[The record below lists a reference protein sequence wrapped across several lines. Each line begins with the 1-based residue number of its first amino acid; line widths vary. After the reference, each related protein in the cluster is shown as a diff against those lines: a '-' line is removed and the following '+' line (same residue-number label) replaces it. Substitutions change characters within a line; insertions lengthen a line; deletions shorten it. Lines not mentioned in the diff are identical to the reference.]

1 MAYESESLLVNGDP
15 NDSKLSANLINVGDW
30 LYGNLGSVD
39 DVDYFKFTLDNPGL
53 LKLNF
58 TGADPTR
65 STTSWKV
72 DLLDAN
78 LDFARTLATSAA
90 GTLTAAAGDSN
101 KVITVSGLTVA
112 AKVGDKFTV
121 VTTAA
126 DSQIYTVVEASS
138 LKSGAQT
145 LTLDTTWAPT
155 ADTTILFDPARL
167 LAAGGASRLSVNVPQ
182 AGTYYL
188 KVSSAAFTDASYGLR
203 LDFESAAETDLN
215 NTKEQAVTE
224 NSRLVPDLKHSGV
237 ATNTDTDVWLI
248 STAQAGAFNLNFAP
262 GTSDAGT
269 KFNVKVETWTKVS
282 VSNVL
287 TDVLTGVTS
296 NGQLLSGTVTGAT
309 TFQVD
314 ANANNQASTYVVTV
328 TTTSLAA
335 GGIGAYSLKATG
347 EALDVNDAPLIQVG
361 SYTSGRPD
369 ELLDLRSL
377 VNLSVGADKQ
387 IALSSFFSASDADS
401 GQTLTY
407 KFTASAA
414 TGSSATGSIKIK
426 QTDGS
431 LTAYTNGASMTADQF
446 TKAYLV
452 AGSSLG
458 DLQLDAQAFDS
469 SGLPDNSGT
478 SSLVRL
484 KVRVVSSAAGVTVGT
499 DGQLQLVEGV
509 SSGSAGYEE
518 SLTFKLKE
526 APATGE
532 TVTLRLVDTDKQFL
546 LSKTALTFTADNYG
560 TDQTVKVR
568 ALNDGTVEGASQK
581 PRLNFS
587 LASNSGS
594 SAYTGLSVDQLTFL
608 IADPSNTAATG
619 ALTLTSKVTQGD
631 TLTID
636 TSAIADVDGVGTLN
650 YQWQRSKDGSTWT
663 SIANA
668 FDKSYTL
675 VPADAASKVRVV
687 VSFIDGKGNVESLTS
702 TVTDNVVGSNVSPTS
717 NDTSVSPAA
726 KAGLLYK
733 FKPADFPFADLNEGD
748 SLSNVTLLNVPSDS
762 LLRYSGEKIST
773 GSDGFEIA
781 QANLSKLTFRVP
793 AGKSVGDVIETVSFK
808 VSDASGGSSGSHLL
822 NLILGALSV
831 VPNSVATAALSLPSK
846 VTQGDTLTI
855 DTSSI
860 ADLDGL
866 GAFSYQWARSKD
878 GISWVN
884 IANATAGAY
893 VLVPADATSK
903 VRVVVSF
910 IDDQGNAESLTS
922 SGTGN
927 VIARNVPPTSLD
939 AKVTAAAKA
948 GLTYHF
954 KPVDFPFS
962 DLNEGDSLSSVTLL
976 NVSIDSSLRYNG
988 EKINSGSAGFEIARA
1003 NLSKL
1008 TMTVPVGK
1016 SVGDT
1021 LETVSFKVSDSSG
1034 ARSDMHSISLSLAVW
1049 SGVYA
1054 YSNDSGVEIREFQ
1067 SYAKTT
1073 GLNSRMQSAVGVDV
1087 SLLLASGS
1095 AKGSFDVNVD
1105 SSLNVNGYW
1114 VKDSAGYWVNLANE
1128 VNTAGGI
1135 TTLSVQLEDGKYDS
1149 DTALGVVADSAVI
1162 AQMPLSVVGI
1172 TPDATQDGLW
1182 F

>member
-78 LDFARTLATSAA
+78 LDFARTLATTAA
-90 GTLTAAAGDSN
+90 GTLTAAAGDSA

-112 AKVGDKFTV
+112 AKAGDKFTV
-121 VTTAA
+121 VTTSA

-167 LAAGGASRLSVNVPQ
+167 LAAGGASALSVNVAQ

-224 NSRLVPDLKHSGV
+224 NSRLVPDLKHSGA
-237 ATNTDTDVWLI
+237 ATTTDTDVWLI

-262 GTSDAGT
+262 GASDAGT
-269 KFNVKVETWTKVS
+269 NFNVKVETWTKVS
-282 VSNVL
+282 ISNVL

-335 GGIGAYSLKATG
+335 GGSGTYSLKASG

-361 SYTSGRPD
+361 SYTSGSPD

-387 IALSSFFSASDADS
+387 IALSTFFSASDADS

-414 TGSSATGSIKIK
+414 AGSSATGSIKIK

-431 LTAYTNGASMTADQF
+431 FTAYTNGASMTADQLA
-446 TKAYLV
+446 KAYLV

-546 LSKTALTFTADNYG
+546 LSKTALTFTADNYE

-581 PRLNFS
+581 ARLNFS

-594 SAYTGLSVDQLTFL
+594 SAYTGLSVDLLNFV

-619 ALTLTSKVTQGD
+619 TLTLTSQVTQGD

-687 VSFIDGKGNVESLTS
+687 VSFIDGKGNVESVTS
-702 TVTDNVVGSNVSPTS
+702 TVTNNVVGSNVSPTS
-717 NDTSVSPAA
+717 DDTSVTPAA
-726 KAGLLYK
+726 KAGLVYQ
-733 FKPADFPFADLNEGD
+733 FKPLDFPFDDLNEGD
-748 SLSNVTLLNVPSDS
+748 ALSSVTLFNVSSDS
-762 LLRYSGEKIST
+762 LLRYNGEKITT
-773 GSDGFEIA
+773 GTDGFEITR
-781 QANLSKLTFRVP
+781 ANLSKLTLTVP
-793 AGKSVGDVIETVSFK
+793 SGKSASETLETVSFK
-808 VSDASGGSSGSHLL
+808 VSDASGGSSDVHSM
-822 NLILGALSV
+822 NLTLGEWTGVFGASA
-831 VPNSVATAALSLPSK
+831 AT
-846 VTQGDTLTI
+846 
-855 DTSSI
+855 
-860 ADLDGL
+860 
-866 GAFSYQWARSKD
+866 
-878 GISWVN
+878 
-884 IANATAGAY
+884 
-893 VLVPADATSK
+893 
-903 VRVVVSF
+903 
-910 IDDQGNAESLTS
+910 
-922 SGTGN
+922 
-927 VIARNVPPTSLD
+927 
-939 AKVTAAAKA
+939 
-948 GLTYHF
+948 
-954 KPVDFPFS
+954 
-962 DLNEGDSLSSVTLL
+962 
-976 NVSIDSSLRYNG
+976 
-988 EKINSGSAGFEIARA
+988 
-1003 NLSKL
+1003 
-1008 TMTVPVGK
+1008 
-1016 SVGDT
+1016 
-1021 LETVSFKVSDSSG
+1021 
-1034 ARSDMHSISLSLAVW
+1034 
-1049 SGVYA
+1049 
-1054 YSNDSGVEIREFQ
+1054 GVELSGF
-1067 SYAKTT
+1067 SAYAKTT
-1073 GLNSRMQSAVGVDV
+1073 GLNARMQSAVGVDV

-1095 AKGSFDVNVD
+1095 TKGSFDVNVE
-1105 SSLNVNGYW
+1105 STLNANGYW
-1114 VKDSAGYWVNLANE
+1114 VKDSAGFWVNLATD
-1128 VNTAGGI
+1128 VKTAGNI

-1149 DTALGVVADSAVI
+1149 DAASGVVADSAVI